1 MKTGWTVL
9 ALLAV
14 ATAALW
20 FSQGSP
26 IQEKKSMKQNPLTP
40 EEERVILHK
49 GTERPF
55 TGQFWNSFEA
65 GTYLCRNCGA
75 PLYRS
80 SDKFRSECGWPSFD
94 DALPGAVKR
103 LPDADGERT
112 EIVCARCGG
121 HLGHIFEGERL
132 TAKNTRHCVNSVSM
146 QFVPAAGQ
154 DTAIVA
160 GGCFW
165 GVEYFLQKMPGVI
178 STTVGYTGGKKG
190 KPTYEEVCS
199 HTTGHAEAVEVVF
212 DPSRVTYEAVLKAFF
227 ELHDFTQVNRQGPDI
242 GEQYRSEIF
251 YRNERQKETAE
262 GLIRILKEKGYK
274 VATRLTKAGPFWSA
288 EEYHQD
294 YYDHKGSLPYCH
306 KPKKIF

>member
-26 IQEKKSMKQNPLTP
+26 IQEKKAMKQNPLTP

-103 LPDADGERT
+103 LPDADGVRT

-121 HLGHIFEGERL
+121 HLGHVFEGERL
-132 TAKNTRHCVNSVSM
+132 TVKNIRHCVNSVSM

-178 STTVGYTGGKKG
+178 STTVGYTGGKKE